1 MVGTR
6 MHLRVHRVKDLMGV
20 ARGESQLVSAIIQG
34 RNGLSP
40 VGFGLDRNA
49 HVFGGSPGGSVRG

>member
-1 MVGTR
+1 

-49 HVFGGSPGGSVRG
+49 HVFGGSPGRSVRG